1 MELIPYDHPL
11 AVCIPPYL
19 PPEEL
24 PGLASTVESLGFRD
38 VWAAEDYFELAAFAS
53 AGIILGSTRKLRC
66 GLGIVS
72 SVTRHPAVTAME
84 IATLGRAFPGRLTA
98 GIGHGVP
105 AWTRQMGVYPRSP
118 LGVLR
123 EVVTTIRRLL
133 DGETVTEHEGHFHFD
148 AVHLSHPMPDAKI
161 LTGVLGPRSLE
172 LSGEVADGTLG
183 SVFVS
188 PPYLREAEV
197 HLARGAARSGR
208 TTHEF
213 PILSIFACDPDR
225 DKARGAAAG
234 VIAHYLTALGPSA
247 LTAPLGF
254 NDQILELQGLAQG
267 NPDRFAEEMPADW
280 IDHLAVAGEPDECAE
295 QVRRLLASGAAQ
307 ISLVAAQPDR
317 MKDQLTL
324 AAREVLPAL

>member
-1 MELIPYDHPL
+1 MDLIPYDHPL

-24 PGLASTVESLGFRD
+24 PGLASTIETLGFRD

-84 IATLGRAFPGRLTA
+84 IATLGRAFPDRLIA

-133 DGETVTEHEGHFHFD
+133 EGETVTEHQGHFHFD
-148 AVHLSHPMPDAKI
+148 EVRLSHPLPGAQI

-183 SVFVS
+183 SVFVG
-188 PPYLREAEV
+188 PPYLQEAKTHV
-197 HLARGAARSGR
+197 ARGAARSGR
-208 TTHEF
+208 TKHAF

-225 DKARGAAAG
+225 NKARAAAAG
-234 VIAHYLTALGPSA
+234 VIAHYLTELGPTA

-254 NDQILELQGLAQG
+254 NERIVELQTLAQG
-267 NPDRFAEEMPADW
+267 DPQRFAKEMPPEW
-280 IDHLAVAGEPDECAE
+280 IDRLAVAGEPDECAE
-295 QVRRLLASGAAQ
+295 QVRRLLSAGAAQ
-307 ISLVAAQPDR
+307 VSLVVAQPDR
-317 MKDQLTL
+317 MQDQLTL